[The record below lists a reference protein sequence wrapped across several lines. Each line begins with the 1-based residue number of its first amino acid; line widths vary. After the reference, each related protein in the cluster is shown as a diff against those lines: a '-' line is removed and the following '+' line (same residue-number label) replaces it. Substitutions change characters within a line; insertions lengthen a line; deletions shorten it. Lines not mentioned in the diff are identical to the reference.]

1 MPSTASRQ
9 NWRKL
14 KAGWRDTRILL
25 GQFRRPLN
33 IFIILMVGCGALY
46 DRLSQFTATPTSSF
60 IEGVYDVLTLVF
72 LQPIEPFPDEWY
84 LQLFYFILPVAG
96 IGLLALGLAE
106 FGILFFNRSAR
117 GKDWQMAVASTLSKH
132 TIVVGLG
139 HLGYR
144 VVLHLHDL
152 GHDVVVIELSAKPHI
167 WDHLQ
172 KLGIPILED
181 DATRPDILLA
191 AGVRQAQTII
201 LCTQNDSLNLE
212 VALKARNLNPSIR
225 VVIRIFDNDFA
236 ESLQKQF
243 GFYAFSATGMA
254 APLFAAAATNIDLTP
269 PILIEGQPHILARL
283 EVSEFS
289 NLAGLSVS
297 ELEEKYHTSLIYLA
311 QDGKT
316 MFHPEGSISVHKGAS
331 LALFGTP
338 ANINL
343 VLNENRS

>member
-1 MPSTASRQ
+1 MPSTTSRQ

-25 GQFRRPLN
+25 GQFRRPLY
-33 IFIILMVGCGALY
+33 IFIILIVGCGALY
-46 DRLSQFTATPTSSF
+46 DRLSQLTATPTSSF
-60 IEGVYDVLTLVF
+60 LEGVYDVLTLVF
-72 LQPIEPFPDEWY
+72 LQPIEPFPDAWY

-152 GHDVVVIELSAKPHI
+152 GNDVAVIELSSKPHL
-167 WDHLQ
+167 WVHLQ

-181 DATRPDILLA
+181 DATRPDVLSA

-243 GFYAFSATGMA
+243 GFYALSATGMA

-269 PILIEGQPHILARL
+269 PILVEGQPHILARL

-311 QDGKT
+311 QDGIT